1 MGATEDT
8 SQNVCQSCRTSGP
21 TVRERGRVSLMAVLC
36 DPCWNVYANQ
46 LAIEEGATAP
56 PQVAPD
62 PDDVTPYEPPTCRDC
77 GAAVRQYPTNY
88 ERWVYLAG
96 EDLPAK
102 DVAPCHR
109 WRLETIHGRHSSI
122 PVEIVAVR
130 IRGIEP
136 LPSDPVR
143 PAHRA
148 VCLNPEAVQEAEQE
162 RAAEPE

>member
-8 SQNVCQSCRTSGP
+8 SQGVCQSCHTGGP
-21 TVRERGRVSLMAVLC
+21 TVRDRGRISLMAVLC
-36 DPCWNVYANQ
+36 DPCWNAYANQ

-56 PQVAPD
+56 PQVDPD
-62 PDDVTPYEPPTCRDC
+62 PDDVTPYEPPTCSDC
-77 GAAVRQYPTNY
+77 GAAVKHCATNY
-88 ERWVYLAG
+88 DRWIYLAVG
-96 EDLPAK
+96 ELPAK
-102 DVAPCHR
+102 DVAPRYR
-109 WRLETIHGRHSSI
+109 WRLQPLGGRHSRV

-136 LPSDPVR
+136 LPSDLVW

-148 VCLNPEAVQEAEQE
+148 VCLSPEAVQEVEQE